1 MTRGRYYSFRYR
13 AKNIYGWSSAWSPV
27 SYILAADSPTPPS
40 SPVLV
45 TASDSSMTLQ
55 LQPCSDDGGSPII
68 GYNLLMNNGVDGSS
82 FAAVTGYVPTSFTM
96 SFTIDTTNNPTLTS
110 GLIYQIKFNC
120 YNIMGTSDDSMILYT
135 SPIDKPL

>member
-1 MTRGRYYSFRYR
+1 
-13 AKNIYGWSSAWSPV
+13 
-27 SYILAADSPTPPS
+27 
-40 SPVLV
+40 
-45 TASDSSMTLQ
+45 MTLQ

-82 FAAVTGYVPTSFTM
+82 FAAVTGYVPTSFIM

-120 YNIMGTSDDSMILYT
+120 YNIMGTSDDSEILYA